1 MKGVRP
7 FLYRNYLSLALRIN
21 NVFGPLTLPVPPGF
35 LAGALTLGASFYLE
49 YAALLRPCFL
59 CQVQRILV
67 AAFTLINLV
76 AAIHGPRRSG
86 IYLYWLASMGC
97 AVLGAITA
105 VRQVLLQNTPP
116 EQLPACWPGLQYMIE
131 NLSLRETVALIF
143 KGTVDCVEINWTL
156 FDLSIPEWS
165 LLFFVAM
172 LILGVA
178 QFSRLLLSQR
188 FGLARH

>member
-1 MKGVRP
+1 
-7 FLYRNYLSLALRIN
+7 
-21 NVFGPLTLPVPPGF
+21 
-35 LAGALTLGASFYLE
+35 
-49 YAALLRPCFL
+49 
-59 CQVQRILV
+59 
-67 AAFTLINLV
+67 
-76 AAIHGPRRSG
+76 
-86 IYLYWLASMGC
+86 
-97 AVLGAITA
+97 LGAITA

-116 EQLPACWPGLQYMIE
+116 EQLPACWPGLQSMIE
-131 NLSLRETVALIF
+131 NLSLREALALIF